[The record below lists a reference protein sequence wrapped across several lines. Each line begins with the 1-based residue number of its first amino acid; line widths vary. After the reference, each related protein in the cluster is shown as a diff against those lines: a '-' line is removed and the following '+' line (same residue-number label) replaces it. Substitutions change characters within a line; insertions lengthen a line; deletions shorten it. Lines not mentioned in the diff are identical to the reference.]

1 MQSRYCQVKVQLRDF
16 LETTETHIREA
27 KMKKEIRNRSEDFN
41 EVQLSFEPFFQLLKE
56 NDLSQNALKINYEI
70 SGATLS
76 RMKHGR
82 NMTLASLG
90 RLMKI
95 LGVADLNRFVKITY
109 RRRK

>member
-1 MQSRYCQVKVQLRDF
+1 
-16 LETTETHIREA
+16 
-27 KMKKEIRNRSEDFN
+27 MKKEIRNRSEDFN

-56 NDLSQNALKINYEI
+56 NELSQNALKIDYEV

-95 LGVADLNRFVKITY
+95 LGTSDLNRFVKITY
-109 RRRK
+109 RKRR